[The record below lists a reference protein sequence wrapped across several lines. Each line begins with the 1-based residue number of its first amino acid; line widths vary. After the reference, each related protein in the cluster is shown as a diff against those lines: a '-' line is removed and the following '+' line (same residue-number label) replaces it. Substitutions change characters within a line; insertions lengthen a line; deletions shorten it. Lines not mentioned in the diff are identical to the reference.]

1 MATDIG
7 PLTAKI
13 TASTEG
19 LQKALD
25 KSPAMIRTA
34 ADRMAKESKIAGE
47 KAGQTAGASFVSKF
61 GLAML
66 GGAAAGGVG
75 AAGIAYLYS
84 EGANAIRE
92 MGIAAAGAAMP
103 VSEFQAL
110 AGAFAGNIGDATDAA
125 VKLTTVLSNTVLGG
139 ADGSVFER
147 LALEPTRLLASKNAF
162 EELADSISLL
172 PTGFAQV
179 HSAMSIFGEDYKKF
193 LPVLQRGGEWIRE
206 QKSILDGFGAGIS
219 SAMVGSVQRAD
230 RMFAQLSALWQ
241 GLKIQ
246 VTAGIAPIIAA
257 ITEMV
262 PRLDKLGISFKGLG
276 EGILEGALGVL
287 KLGTAFIS
295 AFTSPAVRGEL
306 YNLFEEVAVFAGMKI
321 SQAITRGIGAALK
334 AVSSVDLGWL
344 TNLLGGKPARDLLGA
359 SGDYLLEFSR
369 GTQLESLRMARQIR
383 QTWGN
388 LGLAMSDSPIWKLV
402 SEFSDRARGIFR
414 GDGTASG
421 IDQAGQVWLA
431 AATKMAQ
438 ALESPADKFL
448 QAVDRIE
455 AMQRDRPDALMLGAG
470 MLPENAFPWVN
481 RMAIDAMRNPM
492 EALFGNADLLTAGK
506 AVQEL
511 LGGLGSDSVQTTG
524 AMLAGSR
531 EAYSTIL
538 ANQLAGRETVQEKI
552 ERAIERGNQQ
562 RQRQIELGR
571 EALDAV
577 RNIRMPAVRGIEG

>member
-147 LALEPTRLLASKNAF
+147 LALEPTRLLASKNAI

-179 HSAMSIFGEDYKKF
+179 HASMSIFGEDYKKF

-206 QKSILDGFGAGIS
+206 QKSILDGFGAGITS
-219 SAMVGSVQRAD
+219 GMVDSVQRAD
-230 RMFAQLSALWQ
+230 RMFAQISALWQ

-246 VTAGIAPIIAA
+246 VTSGIAPLIAA
-257 ITEMV
+257 ITEV
-262 PRLDKLGISFKGLG
+262 IPRLDKLGISFKGLG
-276 EGILEGALGVL
+276 GWIIDGAEGIA
-287 KLGTAFIS
+287 KLGGGLVA
-295 AFTSPAVRGEL
+295 AFTDPVVRGEL
-306 YNLFEEVAVFAGMKI
+306 FGLFGSVMEFAAQKLVQGV
-321 SQAITRGIGAALK
+321 TYGIGSAMSALGK
-334 AVSSVDLGWL
+334 VPLGMGMSIDFGAGGDKL
-344 TNLLGGKPARDLLGA
+344 LAFANKLGGKAA
-359 SGDYLLEFSR
+359 H
-369 GTQLESLRMARQIR
+369 
-383 QTWGN
+383 N
-388 LGLAMSDSPIWKLV
+388 LGVIETRWQDVIDALADNGLLARLDQ
-402 SEFSDRARGIFR
+402 FFGRARAIAG
-414 GDGTASG
+414 GAGVNAAAL
-421 IDQAGQVWLA
+421 DQGAQVWLA
-431 AATKMAQ
+431 AAGQMAK

-448 QAVDRIE
+448 EAIDKIE
-455 AMQRDRPDALMLGAG
+455 ALQRGRPDALMLGAG
-470 MLPENAFPWVN
+470 GIAENALPWLD
-481 RMAIDAMRNPM
+481 RIAIDAMRNPL

-506 AVQEL
+506 AVQDL

-577 RNIRMPAVRGIEG
+577 RNIRMPAVRGIDG